1 MATIRRSGVP
11 YAVSQ
16 RRLMLD
22 VHMSQPELT
31 KLVATSLPTLQR
43 VMRRFAC
50 DGPVINKYARIQ
62 LMDRDAL
69 ERLCR
74 S

>member
-1 MATIRRSGVP
+1 
-11 YAVSQ
+11 
-16 RRLMLD
+16 MLD
-22 VHMSQPELT
+22 VHMSQPELA

-43 VMRRFAC
+43 VMSRFAR
-50 DGPVINKYARIQ
+50 DGLVINKNARIQ
-62 LMDRDAL
+62 LMDRHAL

>member
-1 MATIRRSGVP
+1 
-11 YAVSQ
+11 
-16 RRLMLD
+16 MLD

-50 DGPVINKYARIQ
+50 DRPVINKYARIQ

>member
-1 MATIRRSGVP
+1 MF
-11 YAVSQ
+11 
-16 RRLMLD
+16 D
-22 VHMSQPELT
+22 VHMSQPELA